1 MCANADV
8 RVNRWR
14 QLLKFSAAET
24 KTKFQMKTLKLRR
37 IQKQSSR
44 GACNKT
50 SHSSKMFFK
59 VGVLKHFSVFTG
71 KNLCWSLF
79 LGPSGEKLY

>member
-1 MCANADV
+1 MGANADV

-37 IQKQSSR
+37 I
-44 GACNKT
+44 
-50 SHSSKMFFK
+50 
-59 VGVLKHFSVFTG
+59 
-71 KNLCWSLF
+71 
-79 LGPSGEKLY
+79 